1 MIKKK
6 KSKSK
11 LRKTVYKNSSSG
23 LSKIASITTKSLS
36 SAYANFKKKT
46 GTK

>member
-36 SAYANFKKKT
+36 NAYANFKKKT